1 MNNMN
6 FMQYTTDYI
15 SGVMSLRNP
24 QEKSL
29 KILEEIINDTDL
41 VNNRNIEEILKVIH
55 SKYPICSDF
64 ERDFISLT
72 FALATGVGK
81 TRLMGAFITY
91 LYTNYGIK
99 NFLVVA
105 PGTTIYEKLKSDLGN
120 PDNPKYVFKGLG
132 CFNNPPKIIADDD
145 YANKNISLFDSEV
158 NIYVY
163 NIGKFDK
170 EKTKMKAFNEFLGM
184 SFYEKLAEMKDL
196 VIIMDE
202 SHHYRADKGMTAI
215 NELKPILGLELTA
228 TPIVNIKNKQVP
240 FKNVVYEYPL
250 SEAIKDG
257 YTRVP
262 FALTRTDIDFY
273 HFGDD
278 QLDKLMLNDGI
289 KYHELI
295 KNKLINYAKVNKRQV
310 VKPFMLVVC
319 KDTEHAKKIE
329 EYIKSNDFENGKYK
343 NKTIKIESKMS
354 GVETEV
360 NTKLLLEV
368 EKVDNPVEIVIHV
381 NMLKEGWDV
390 NNLYTIVPLRT
401 ASSKILREQMIG
413 RGLRLPYGERTGDK
427 EIDSVVLTAHDKFQ
441 EILEEAQKGD
451 SIFKL
456 GNVIKIE
463 EIEYEKE
470 TFSQIAIEYPINDEL
485 NDSIFVEEESTKYE
499 LTNKIN
505 ELLTKN
511 IEEQIYNQKSDNF
524 SDNFT
529 EEIEEQ
535 IRQDIEEEIKKYDDL
550 GKIYE
555 ENKNPIEYWLKQNI
569 KKTHEKAIDKFI
581 LIPKIKT
588 EREQGEYYFDDFN
601 LDTSK
606 FNQKPI
612 DNKILLQNL
621 IDASEVEMINGG
633 YINFDAVTPEKTILD
648 ELRNKSEID
657 YEKTSDLLFK
667 LINQLIT
674 KLKVEYNDE
683 QVKNIVMMY
692 KREIANEIYSQM
704 LKHFIRNEGI
714 IKEEVFAEKPIN
726 YQSKYNYNIK
736 KNLFDNYDSD
746 RDGRITSILF
756 DGIKRG
762 VFNTAKFD
770 SVPELQLAKILER
783 ENDFVQKWLRPSST
797 DFNITY
803 NDGKNY
809 EPDFVVETE
818 RMKYLVEVKGE
829 DKLNDPD
836 VLAKK
841 KKSVE
846 YCKLVSK
853 WAEETG
859 DKKWT
864 YVFIP
869 ASKITSKS
877 TFKYL
882 SEYYAV
888 KE

>member
-41 VNNRNIEEILKVIH
+41 VNNRNIEGILKVIH

-184 SFYEKLAEMKDL
+184 SFYQKLAEMKDL
-196 VIIMDE
+196 VILMDE

-273 HFGDD
+273 HFGND

-295 KNKLINYAKVNKRQV
+295 KSKLINYAKVNKRPL

-343 NKTIKIESKMS
+343 YKTIKIESKMS

-401 ASSKILREQMIG
+401 ASSKILREQMVG

-463 EIEYEKE
+463 EIEDEKE
-470 TFSQIAIEYPINDEL
+470 VFSQIAIEYPINDEL
-485 NDSIFVEEESTKYE
+485 NDSIFVEEESAKYE

-524 SDNFT
+524 T
-529 EEIEEQ
+529 EEIEEK
-535 IRQDIEEEIKKYDDL
+535 IRQDIEEEIKKDDDL

-569 KKTHEKAIDKFI
+569 KKTHEKAVDKFI

-588 EREQGEYYFDDFN
+588 EREEGEYYFDDFN

-621 IDASEVEMINGG
+621 IDASEVEIINGG

-674 KLKVEYNDE
+674 KFKNEFNDE

-704 LKHFIRNEGI
+704 LKHFVRNEGI

-726 YQSKYNYNIK
+726 YQSKYSYNIK

-762 VFNTAKFD
+762 VFDTAKFD

-783 ENDFVQKWLRPSST
+783 ENDFVRKWLRPSAT

-818 RMKYLVEVKGE
+818 KMNYLVEVKGE

-841 KKSVE
+841 EKSVE

-853 WAEETG
+853 WAEETEN
-859 DKKWT
+859 KKWT

>member
-6 FMQYTTDYI
+6 FMQYTTEYI

-41 VNNRNIEEILKVIH
+41 VNNRNIEGILKVIH

-184 SFYEKLAEMKDL
+184 SFYQKLAEMKDL
-196 VIIMDE
+196 VILMDE

-295 KNKLINYAKVNKRQV
+295 KSKLINYAKVNKRPL

-343 NKTIKIESKMS
+343 YKTIKIESKMS

-401 ASSKILREQMIG
+401 ASSKILREQMVG

-463 EIEYEKE
+463 EIEDEKE
-470 TFSQIAIEYPINDEL
+470 VFSQIAIEYPINDEL
-485 NDSIFVEEESTKYE
+485 NDSIFVEEESAKYE

-524 SDNFT
+524 T
-529 EEIEEQ
+529 EEIEEK
-535 IRQDIEEEIKKYDDL
+535 IRQDIEEEIKKDDDL

-569 KKTHEKAIDKFI
+569 KKTHEKAVDKFI

-588 EREQGEYYFDDFN
+588 EREEGEYYFDDFN

-621 IDASEVEMINGG
+621 IDASEVEIINGG

-674 KLKVEYNDE
+674 KFKNEFNDE

-704 LKHFIRNEGI
+704 LKHFVRNEGI

-726 YQSKYNYNIK
+726 YQSKYSYNIK

-762 VFNTAKFD
+762 VFDTAKFD

-783 ENDFVQKWLRPSST
+783 ENDFVQKWLRPSTT

-818 RMKYLVEVKGE
+818 KMNYLVEVKGE

-841 KKSVE
+841 EKSVE

-853 WAEETG
+853 WAEETEN
-859 DKKWT
+859 KKWT

>member
-41 VNNRNIEEILKVIH
+41 VNNRNIEGILKVIH

-184 SFYEKLAEMKDL
+184 SFYQKLAEMKDL
-196 VIIMDE
+196 VILMDE

-295 KNKLINYAKVNKRQV
+295 KSKLINYAKVNKRPL

-343 NKTIKIESKMS
+343 YKTIKIESKMS

-401 ASSKILREQMIG
+401 ASSKILREQMVG

-427 EIDSVVLTAHDKFQ
+427 EIDSVVLTAHDKFK

-463 EIEYEKE
+463 EIEDEKE
-470 TFSQIAIEYPINDEL
+470 VFSQIAIEYPINDEL
-485 NDSIFVEEESTKYE
+485 NDSIFVEEESAKYE

-524 SDNFT
+524 T
-529 EEIEEQ
+529 EEIEEK
-535 IRQDIEEEIKKYDDL
+535 IRQDIEEEIKKDDDL

-569 KKTHEKAIDKFI
+569 KKTHEKVVDKFI

-588 EREQGEYYFDDFN
+588 EREEGEYYFDDFN

-621 IDASEVEMINGG
+621 IDASEVEIINGG

-674 KLKVEYNDE
+674 KFKNEFNNE

-704 LKHFIRNEGI
+704 LKHFVRNEGI

-726 YQSKYNYNIK
+726 YQSKYSYNIK

-762 VFNTAKFD
+762 VFDTAKFD

-783 ENDFVQKWLRPSST
+783 ENDFVQKWLRPSAT

-818 RMKYLVEVKGE
+818 KMNYLVEVKGE

-841 KKSVE
+841 EKSVE

-853 WAEETG
+853 WAEETEN
-859 DKKWT
+859 KKWT

>member
-6 FMQYTTDYI
+6 FMQYITDYI
-15 SGVMSLRNP
+15 SGVMSLREP

-29 KILEEIINDTDL
+29 KILEDIINDTNL
-41 VNNRNIEEILKVIH
+41 LNNRNIEEVLNVIH
-55 SKYPICSDF
+55 SKYPICTDF
-64 ERDFISLT
+64 ERKFISLT

-105 PGTTIYEKLKSDLGN
+105 PGTTVYEKLKADLGN
-120 PDNPKYVFKGLG
+120 PDNLKYVFKGLG
-132 CFNNPPKIIADDD
+132 CFNTPPKVITDDD
-145 YANKNISLFDSEV
+145 YKNKNTTLFDSDV

-170 EKTKMKAFNEFLGM
+170 ENAKMKEDNEFLGG
-184 SFYEKLAEMKDL
+184 SFYKKLAEMKDL

-202 SHHYRADKGMTAI
+202 SHHYRADKGMNAL
-215 NELKPILGLELTA
+215 NELNPVLGLELTA
-228 TPIVNIKNKQVP
+228 TPIVNIKSKQVP

-262 FALTRTDIDFY
+262 FAVTRTDIDFY
-273 HFGDD
+273 HFGDE

-289 KYHELI
+289 KCHERI
-295 KNKLINYAKVNKRQV
+295 KNKFEVYSKVNNKTL

-319 KDTEHAKKIE
+319 KDTNHAKKIE
-329 EYIKSNDFENGKYK
+329 EYVKSYEFRNGKYK
-343 NKTIKIESKMS
+343 NKTIKIESKMTE
-354 GVETEV
+354 VETEA

-368 EKVDNPVEIVIHV
+368 ERADNPIEIVIHV

-401 ASSKILREQMIG
+401 ASSKILREQMVG
-413 RGLRLPYGERTGDK
+413 RGLRLPYGKRTGDK
-427 EIDSVVLTAHDKFQ
+427 EIDSVMLTAHDKFQ
-441 EILEEAQKGD
+441 EILEEAQKGN

-456 GNVIKIE
+456 GNVIKAEEVEDEKNTYTQLALDLTQEQDELRKILKEDEEKYTISNSINMIVKDKVTEYIYNNENKMTEENKDIIKKQIE
-463 EIEYEKE
+463 DEIKNDEDLGRIFEENRSPIESWMNK
-470 TFSQIAIEYPINDEL
+470 AIEK
-485 NDSIFVEEESTKYE
+485 VEEEV
-499 LTNKIN
+499 NN
-505 ELLTKN
+505 
-511 IEEQIYNQKSDNF
+511 
-524 SDNFT
+524 
-529 EEIEEQ
+529 
-535 IRQDIEEEIKKYDDL
+535 R
-550 GKIYE
+550 
-555 ENKNPIEYWLKQNI
+555 
-569 KKTHEKAIDKFI
+569 FI

-588 EREQGEYYFDDFN
+588 EREEGEYYFDDFD

-612 DNKILLQNL
+612 DNKLLLQNL
-621 IDASEVEMINGG
+621 IDVSEVEIMEGG
-633 YINFDAVTPEKTILD
+633 YINFDAVSPEKTILE
-648 ELRNKSEID
+648 ELRSKSEID
-657 YEKTSDLLFK
+657 YEKTAELLHK
-667 LINQLIT
+667 LITQVTNKFKT
-674 KLKVEYNDE
+674 EFDSE

-692 KREIANEIYSQM
+692 KKELSNEIYNQM
-704 LKHFIRNEGI
+704 LKHFVRNEGI
-714 IKEEVFAEKPIN
+714 IKEEVFAERPIN
-726 YQSKYNYNIK
+726 YQSNYTYNIK

-762 VFNTAKFD
+762 VFDTAKFD
-770 SVPELQLAKILER
+770 SVPELQLSKIVER
-783 ENDFVQKWLRPSST
+783 ENDFVERWLRPSPI

-803 NDGKNY
+803 NGGKNY
-809 EPDFVVETE
+809 EPDFVIET
-818 RMKYLVEVKGE
+818 KDTIYLVEVKGD
-829 DKLNDPD
+829 DKLNDLD

-841 KKSVE
+841 QKSIE

-853 WAEETG
+853 WA
-859 DKKWT
+859 
-864 YVFIP
+864 
-869 ASKITSKS
+869 
-877 TFKYL
+877 
-882 SEYYAV
+882 

>member
-41 VNNRNIEEILKVIH
+41 VNNRNIEGILKVIH

-184 SFYEKLAEMKDL
+184 SFYQKLAEMKDL
-196 VIIMDE
+196 VILMDE

-295 KNKLINYAKVNKRQV
+295 KSKLINYAKVNKRPL

-343 NKTIKIESKMS
+343 YKTIKIESKMS

-401 ASSKILREQMIG
+401 ASSKILREQMVG

-463 EIEYEKE
+463 EIEDEKE
-470 TFSQIAIEYPINDEL
+470 VFSQIAIEYPINDEL
-485 NDSIFVEEESTKYE
+485 NDSIFVEEESAKYE

-524 SDNFT
+524 T
-529 EEIEEQ
+529 EEIEEK
-535 IRQDIEEEIKKYDDL
+535 IRQDIEEEIKKDDDL

-569 KKTHEKAIDKFI
+569 KKTHEKAVDKFI

-588 EREQGEYYFDDFN
+588 EREEGEYYFDDFN
-601 LDTSK
+601 LDTSN

-621 IDASEVEMINGG
+621 IDASEVEIINGG

-674 KLKVEYNDE
+674 KFKNEFNDE

-704 LKHFIRNEGI
+704 LKHFVRNEGI

-726 YQSKYNYNIK
+726 YQSKYSYNIK

-762 VFNTAKFD
+762 VFDTAKFD

-783 ENDFVQKWLRPSST
+783 ENDFVQKWLRPSAT

-818 RMKYLVEVKGE
+818 KMNYLVEVKGE

-841 KKSVE
+841 EKSVE

-853 WAEETG
+853 WAEETEN
-859 DKKWT
+859 KKWT

>member
-29 KILEEIINDTDL
+29 RILEDIINDTNL
-41 VNNRNIEEILKVIH
+41 INNKNIEDILNIVH
-55 SKYPICSDF
+55 NKYPICTDF
-64 ERDFISLT
+64 ERNFISLT

-105 PGTTIYEKLKSDLGN
+105 PSTTIYEKLKADLGN

-132 CFNNPPKIIADDD
+132 CFNDPPKVIADDD

-170 EKTKMKAFNEFLGM
+170 DNTKMKAFNEFLGK
-184 SFYEKLAEMKDL
+184 SFYDKLAEMRDL

-202 SHHYRADKGMTAI
+202 SHHYRADKGMAAL
-215 NELKPILGLELTA
+215 NELDPILGLELTA
-228 TPIVNIKNKQVP
+228 TPIATIKNKQVH

-262 FALTRTDIDFY
+262 FAVTRTDIDFY
-273 HFGDD
+273 HFGDE
-278 QLDKLMLNDGI
+278 QLDKLMLNDGV
-289 KYHELI
+289 KCHEMI
-295 KNKLINYAKVNKRQV
+295 KNKLAFYSKNNNKAL

-319 KDTEHAKKIE
+319 KDTDHAKKIE
-329 EYIKSNDFENGKYK
+329 EYIKSNEFRNGKYK
-343 NKTIKIESKMS
+343 NKTIKIESKMT
-354 GVETEV
+354 GIETEA
-360 NTKLLLEV
+360 NTKLLLDV
-368 EKVDNPVEIVIHV
+368 ERTDNPVEIVIHV

-401 ASSKILREQMIG
+401 ASSKILREQMVG
-413 RGLRLPYGERTGDK
+413 RGLRLPYGERIGDK
-427 EIDSVVLTAHDKFQ
+427 EIDAVMLTAHDKFH
-441 EILEEAQKGD
+441 EILEEAQKGN

-456 GNVIKIE
+456 GNVIKVEDVEDEKITYTQIALDLTE
-463 EIEYEKE
+463 EQDELSAQLELKEDDEKYNFSSNINNLLKEKVSDYVYNNEKE
-470 TFSQIAIEYPINDEL
+470 ITEKD
-485 NDSIFVEEESTKYE
+485 K
-499 LTNKIN
+499 NKI
-505 ELLTKN
+505 K
-511 IEEQIYNQKSDNF
+511 EQ
-524 SDNFT
+524 
-529 EEIEEQ
+529 
-535 IRQDIEEEIKKYDDL
+535 IEEEIKNDEDL
-550 GKIYE
+550 GRIFE
-555 ENKNPIEYWLKQNI
+555 ENRNPIESWMNKNI
-569 KKTHEKAIDKFI
+569 EKIRNDLDSRFI

-588 EREQGEYYFDDFN
+588 EREEGEYYFDDFN
-601 LDTSK
+601 IDTSK

-612 DNKILLQNL
+612 DNKLLLQNL
-621 IDASEVEMINGG
+621 IDASEVKLIEGG
-633 YINFDAVTPEKTILD
+633 YINFDAIKPERTILE
-648 ELRNKSEID
+648 ELRNKAEID
-657 YEKTSDLLFK
+657 YEKTSELLHK
-667 LINQLIT
+667 LINQVIDNF
-674 KLKVEYNDE
+674 KNKFDNE

-692 KREIANEIYSQM
+692 KRELANEIYGQM
-704 LKHFIRNEGI
+704 LKHFVRNEGI
-714 IKEEVFAEKPIN
+714 IKEEVFTERPIN
-726 YQSKYNYNIK
+726 YQSKYKYDIK
-736 KNLFDNYDSD
+736 KNLFDNYNSD

-756 DGIKRG
+756 EGIKRG

-770 SVPELQLAKILER
+770 SVPELQFAKIVER
-783 ENDFVQKWLRPSST
+783 ENNFVEKWLRPSPI

-803 NDGKNY
+803 NGGKSY
-809 EPDFVVETE
+809 EPDFVIETE
-818 RMKYLVEVKGE
+818 KTIFLVEIKGD

-841 KKSVE
+841 EKSID

-853 WAEETG
+853 WAEDTG
-859 DKKWT
+859 NKKWV

-869 ASKITSKS
+869 ASKISSQS

-882 SEYYAV
+882 SEYYSV
-888 KE
+888 E

>member
-41 VNNRNIEEILKVIH
+41 VNNRNIEGILKVIH

-184 SFYEKLAEMKDL
+184 SFYQKLAEMKDL
-196 VIIMDE
+196 VILMDE

-295 KNKLINYAKVNKRQV
+295 KSKLINYAKVNKRPL

-343 NKTIKIESKMS
+343 YKTIKIESKMS

-368 EKVDNPVEIVIHV
+368 EKVDNTVEIVIHV

-401 ASSKILREQMIG
+401 ASSKILREQMVG

-463 EIEYEKE
+463 EIEDEKE
-470 TFSQIAIEYPINDEL
+470 VFSQIAIEYPINDEL
-485 NDSIFVEEESTKYE
+485 NDSIFVEEESAKYE

-524 SDNFT
+524 T
-529 EEIEEQ
+529 EEIEEK
-535 IRQDIEEEIKKYDDL
+535 IRQDIEEEIKKDDDL

-569 KKTHEKAIDKFI
+569 KKTHEKAVDKFI

-588 EREQGEYYFDDFN
+588 EREEGEYYFDDFN

-621 IDASEVEMINGG
+621 IDASEVEIINGG

-674 KLKVEYNDE
+674 KFKNEFNDE

-704 LKHFIRNEGI
+704 LKHFVRNEGI

-726 YQSKYNYNIK
+726 YQSKYSYNIK

-762 VFNTAKFD
+762 VFDTAKFD

-783 ENDFVQKWLRPSST
+783 ENDFVQKWLRPSAT

-818 RMKYLVEVKGE
+818 KMNYLVEVKGE

-841 KKSVE
+841 EKSVE

-853 WAEETG
+853 WAEETEN
-859 DKKWT
+859 KKWT

>member
-41 VNNRNIEEILKVIH
+41 VNNRNIEGILKVIH

-184 SFYEKLAEMKDL
+184 SFYQKLAEMKDL
-196 VIIMDE
+196 VILMDE

-273 HFGDD
+273 HFGND

-295 KNKLINYAKVNKRQV
+295 KSKLINYAKVNKRPL

-343 NKTIKIESKMS
+343 YKTIKIESKMS

-401 ASSKILREQMIG
+401 ASSKILREQMVG
-413 RGLRLPYGERTGDK
+413 RGLRLPDGERTGDK

-463 EIEYEKE
+463 EIEDEKE
-470 TFSQIAIEYPINDEL
+470 VFSQIAIEYPINDEL
-485 NDSIFVEEESTKYE
+485 NDSIFVEEESAKYE

-524 SDNFT
+524 T
-529 EEIEEQ
+529 EEIEEK
-535 IRQDIEEEIKKYDDL
+535 IRQDIEEEIKKDDDL

-569 KKTHEKAIDKFI
+569 KKTHEKAVDKFI

-588 EREQGEYYFDDFN
+588 EREEGEYYFDDFN

-621 IDASEVEMINGG
+621 IDASEVEIINGG

-674 KLKVEYNDE
+674 KFKNEFNDE

-704 LKHFIRNEGI
+704 LKHFVRNEGI

-726 YQSKYNYNIK
+726 YQSKYSYNIK

-762 VFNTAKFD
+762 VFDTAKFD

-783 ENDFVQKWLRPSST
+783 ENDFVQKWLRPSAT

-818 RMKYLVEVKGE
+818 KMNYLVEVKGE

-841 KKSVE
+841 EKSVE

-853 WAEETG
+853 WAEETEN
-859 DKKWT
+859 KKWT

>member
-1 MNNMN
+1 MNNMK

-41 VNNRNIEEILKVIH
+41 VNNRNIEEILNVIH
-55 SKYPICSDF
+55 SKYPICTDF
-64 ERDFISLT
+64 ERNFISLT

-105 PGTTIYEKLKSDLGN
+105 PGTTIYEKLKADLGN

-132 CFNNPPKIIADDD
+132 CFTNSPKVIADDD

-170 EKTKMKAFNEFLGM
+170 DNTKMKAFNEFLGM
-184 SFYEKLAEMKDL
+184 SFYDKLADMKDL

-202 SHHYRADKGMTAI
+202 SHHYRADKGMAAL
-215 NELKPILGLELTA
+215 NELKPVLGLELTA
-228 TPIVNIKNKQVP
+228 TPIVNIKNKQIP

-262 FALTRTDIDFY
+262 FAVTRTDIDFY
-273 HFGDD
+273 HFGDE

-289 KYHELI
+289 KCHERI
-295 KNKLINYAKVNKRQV
+295 KNKLANYSKVNNKPL

-319 KDTEHAKKIE
+319 KDTNHAKIIE
-329 EYIKSNDFENGKYK
+329 EYVKSDEFKNGKYK
-343 NKTIKIESKMS
+343 YKTIKIESKMS
-354 GVETEV
+354 GVETEA

-368 EKVDNPVEIVIHV
+368 ERVDNPVEIVIHV

-401 ASSKILREQMIG
+401 ASSKILREQMVG

-427 EIDSVVLTAHDKFQ
+427 EIDSVMLTAHNKFQ
-441 EILEEAQKGD
+441 EILEEAQRGD

-463 EIEYEKE
+463 EIEDEKE

-485 NDSIFVEEESTKYE
+485 NNSIFVEEESAKYE

-505 ELLTKN
+505 DLLTKN
-511 IEEQIYNQKSDNF
+511 IQEQIYNQNSD
-524 SDNFT
+524 SIT
-529 EEIEEQ
+529 EKIEEQ
-535 IRQDIEEEIKKYDDL
+535 IRKEIEEEIKKDDDL

-555 ENKNPIEYWLKQNI
+555 ENKDPIEYLLKQNI
-569 KKTHEKAIDKFI
+569 KKTYEKAVDKFI

-588 EREQGEYYFDDFN
+588 EREEGEYYFDDFD
-601 LDTSK
+601 LDISK

-612 DNKILLQNL
+612 DNKLLLQNL
-621 IDASEVEMINGG
+621 IDASEVEMIDGD
-633 YINFDAVTPEKTILD
+633 YINFDAVSPEKTILE
-648 ELRNKSEID
+648 ELRGKSEID

-674 KLKVEYNDE
+674 KLKNEFNDE

-704 LKHFIRNEGI
+704 LKHFVRNEGI

-726 YQSKYNYNIK
+726 YQSKYSYNIK

-756 DGIKRG
+756 DDIKKG
-762 VFNTAKFD
+762 VFDTTKFD

-783 ENDFVQKWLRPSST
+783 ETNFVQKWLRPSPL

-803 NDGKNY
+803 NNGKSY
-809 EPDFVVETE
+809 EPDFVIETE
-818 RMKYLVEVKGE
+818 KIIYLVEVKGD
-829 DKLNDPD
+829 DKLNDSD

-841 KKSVE
+841 QKSIE

-859 DKKWT
+859 NKKWIH
-864 YVFIP
+864 VFIP
-869 ASKITSKS
+869 ASKISSMS

-888 KE
+888 E

>member
-41 VNNRNIEEILKVIH
+41 VNNINIEGILKVIH

-145 YANKNISLFDSEV
+145 YVNKNISLFDSEV

-184 SFYEKLAEMKDL
+184 SFYQKLAEMKDL
-196 VIIMDE
+196 VILMDE

-295 KNKLINYAKVNKRQV
+295 KSKLINYAKVNKRPL

-343 NKTIKIESKMS
+343 YKTIKIESKMS

-401 ASSKILREQMIG
+401 ASSKILREQMVG

-463 EIEYEKE
+463 EIEDEKE
-470 TFSQIAIEYPINDEL
+470 VFSQIAIEYPINDEL
-485 NDSIFVEEESTKYE
+485 NDSIFVEKESAKYE

-524 SDNFT
+524 T
-529 EEIEEQ
+529 EEIEEK
-535 IRQDIEEEIKKYDDL
+535 IRQDIEEEIKKDDDL

-569 KKTHEKAIDKFI
+569 KKTHEKAVDKFI

-588 EREQGEYYFDDFN
+588 EREEGEYYFDDFN

-621 IDASEVEMINGG
+621 IDASEVEIINGG

-674 KLKVEYNDE
+674 KFKNEFNDE
-683 QVKNIVMMY
+683 KVKNIVMMY

-704 LKHFIRNEGI
+704 LKHFVRNEGI

-726 YQSKYNYNIK
+726 YQSKYSYNIK

-762 VFNTAKFD
+762 VFDTAKFD

-783 ENDFVQKWLRPSST
+783 ENDFVQKWLRPSAT

-818 RMKYLVEVKGE
+818 KMNYLVEVKGE

-841 KKSVE
+841 EKSVE

-853 WAEETG
+853 WAEETEN
-859 DKKWT
+859 KKWT

-877 TFKYL
+877 TSTFKYL